1 MKTEDIRNI
10 SIIGYDGAGK
20 TCLAEALVKYGS
32 PDRAL
37 KEIAPTRLD
46 LDNEELKRNIT
57 LSTKTTFTQWKDV
70 HINILDTPG
79 FFNILAETSNSIAM
93 TEASILTVKCSK
105 PIRHYIEK
113 FSFITEDRAKPTAI
127 FINQCDIERANL
139 DEIMESLTQEV
150 KKDTRSQ
157 DNKKRLV
164 FISYPIGLDT
174 AHQGVIDVLRMKAYF
189 YQGAYGKFQEKD
201 IPSEL
206 KSKAEELHT
215 QLVEMLA
222 ETDDELINKYLEGTT
237 ISEEELIEAF
247 KKGFSTRAFFPIFCG
262 SAKKGTGIN
271 VILDYIVNCFPN
283 PAIREWASKVGED
296 KMEMRKVDINGPFS
310 AIVFKTTVD
319 HFQGKVTYIRII
331 SGVIKSD
338 MSIYNTN
345 KKIEEKFASLIR
357 VDGKNQITLNEA
369 IAGDIVAITKL
380 KDTQTGDTL
389 STPDRPALFLTM
401 EFPKPII
408 SFALK
413 AKTKQDEDKLSNGL
427 QRLIEEDPLL
437 SYTRTTDTKELLL
450 SGMGQAHLEI
460 AIERLKRKYEVD
472 VTTQPPKVPYKETI
486 KKPSKA
492 QGKYK
497 RQSGG
502 RGQYGDC
509 WLELK
514 PLPRGKGFEF
524 TETIFGGAIPKNYI
538 PSIQKGVEEAMQ
550 EGPLAGYPVT
560 DIAVNVYDG
569 SYHEVDSSDM
579 AFKIAGSMGFKNAY
593 SQANP
598 VLLEPI
604 MQLEIVI
611 PEEFLGDVI
620 GDINARRGKIQG
632 MDPTPRGNVVKALV
646 PFENTA
652 TYATDLYSITQGIGY
667 FTMQFSHMEEV
678 PSQIAQKIIE
688 AYQKQKSQQEEEK

>member
-1 MKTEDIRNI
+1 MKTESIRNV
-10 SIIGYDGAGK
+10 SLMGYDGAGK
-20 TCLAEALVKYGS
+20 TCLAEAMVKYGS

-57 LSTKTTFTQWKDV
+57 LSTKTTFTAWKDH

-79 FFNILAETSNSIAM
+79 FFNILAETFNSIAM
-93 TEASILTVKCSK
+93 TEASILVIKAAK
-105 PIRHYIEK
+105 PIRHYIER
-113 FSFITEDRAKPTAI
+113 FGFIAEDRAKPLAV
-127 FINQCDIERANL
+127 FINQCEMERANL
-139 DEIMESLTQEV
+139 EEAYASLTQEV
-150 KKDTRSQ
+150 KGK
-157 DNKKRLV
+157 LV
-164 FISYPIGLDT
+164 YITYPIGVDT
-174 AHQGVIDVLRMKAYF
+174 NHQGVIDVLKKKAYY

-201 IPSEL
+201 IPAEF
-206 KSKAEELHT
+206 KDKTEELHT
-215 QLVEMLA
+215 QLIEVLA
-222 ETDDELINKYLEGTT
+222 ETDDALLNKYLEGTPL
-237 ISEEELIEAF
+237 SDEEIVSAF
-247 KKGFSTRAFFPIFCG
+247 KKGFASRTFYPIFCG
-262 SAKKGTGIN
+262 SAKKGTGVN
-271 VILDYIVNCFPN
+271 LLLDYVVSCFPD
-283 PAIREWASKVGED
+283 PTAREWPSKVSED
-296 KMEMRKVDINGPFS
+296 KMEMRKVDVNEPFS

-319 HFQGKVTYIRII
+319 HFQGKVTYLRII
-331 SGVIKSD
+331 SGVLKPE
-338 MSIYNTN
+338 MPIYNAT
-345 KKIEEKFASLIR
+345 KKIEEKFATLIR
-357 VDGKNQITLNEA
+357 VDGKNQIPINEA

-389 STPDRPALFLTM
+389 ATPDRPALYLTI
-401 EFPKPII
+401 EIPKPII

-427 QRLIEEDPLL
+427 QRLIEEDPLI
-437 SYTRTTDTKELLL
+437 SYTRTQDTKELLL

-460 AIERLKRKYEVD
+460 AVERLKRKYEVD
-472 VTTQPPKVPYKETI
+472 VIIQPPKVPYKETI

-560 DIAVNVYDG
+560 DISVNVYDG

-593 SQANP
+593 ANANP

-604 MQLEIVI
+604 MQLEITI

-620 GDINARRGKIQG
+620 GDINSRRGKILG
-632 MDPTPRGNVVKALV
+632 MDPTPRGNVVRALV
-646 PFENTA
+646 PYENTA
-652 TYATDLYSITQGIGY
+652 TYATDLHSITQGIGY

-678 PSQIAQKIIE
+678 PAQIAQKIIE
-688 AYQKQKSQQEEEK
+688 AYQKQKSQEQEEK

>member
-1 MKTEDIRNI
+1 MKTEEIRNV

-20 TCLAEALVKYGS
+20 TCLAEAMVKYGS

-37 KEIAPTRLD
+37 KEVSPARLD
-46 LDNEELKRNIT
+46 LDNEELKRSIT
-57 LSTKTTFTQWKDV
+57 LSTKTTFTSWKNF

-79 FFNILAETSNSIAM
+79 FFNLLPETSNSIAM
-93 TEASILTVKCSK
+93 TEASILTIKCAK
-105 PIRHYIEK
+105 TIKHYIEK
-113 FSFITEDRAKPTAI
+113 FGFITEDRAKPMAV
-127 FINQCDIERANL
+127 FINQCDMERANI
-139 DEIMESLTQEV
+139 DEAFESLTQEI
-150 KKDTRSQ
+150 KG
-157 DNKKRLV
+157 RLAFV
-164 FISYPIGLDT
+164 TYPIGIDT
-174 AHQGVIDVLRMKAYF
+174 SHQGVVDILRKKAYY
-189 YQGAYGKFQEKD
+189 YQGAYGKFQEKEV
-201 IPSEL
+201 PEEL
-206 KSKAEELHT
+206 KSKVEELYT
-215 QLVEMLA
+215 KLIEILA
-222 ETDDELINKYLEGTT
+222 ETDDELVNKYLEGTT
-237 ISEEELIEAF
+237 LTEEELIQAF
-247 KKGFSTRAFFPIFCG
+247 KKAFSSRMFFPVLCG
-262 SAKKGTGIN
+262 STKKGSGIN
-271 VILDYIVNCFPN
+271 LLLDYIITCFPD
-283 PAIREWASKVGED
+283 PTSREWPSKIGED
-296 KMEMRKVDINGPFS
+296 KMEMRKVDVNEPFS

-319 HFQGKVTYIRII
+319 HFQGKVTYLRII
-331 SGVIKSD
+331 SGVIKPE
-338 MSIYNTN
+338 MTLYNST
-345 KKIEEKFASLIR
+345 KKIEEKFATLVR
-357 VDGKNQITLNEA
+357 VDGKNQIPLNEA
-369 IAGDIVAITKL
+369 IAGDIVAVTKL

-389 STPDRPALFLTM
+389 STTDRPALFLTM
-401 EFPKPII
+401 EFPKPVF

-427 QRLIEEDPLL
+427 QRIVEEDPLL
-437 SYTRTTDTKELLL
+437 SYGRSPDTKELLL

-472 VTTQPPKVPYKETI
+472 VITQPPKVPYKETI
-486 KKPSKA
+486 KKPAKA

-538 PSIQKGVEEAMQ
+538 PAIQKGVEEAML

-604 MQLEIVI
+604 MQLEILI

-620 GDINARRGKIQG
+620 GDINSRRGKILG
-632 MDPTPRGNVVKALV
+632 MDPTPRGNLVRALV
-646 PFENTA
+646 PYENTA
-652 TYATDLYSITQGIGY
+652 TYATDLYSITQGIGQ

-678 PSQIAQKIIE
+678 PAQLAQKIIE
-688 AYQKQKSQQEEEK
+688 AYQKQKGQQEEEK

>member
-1 MKTEDIRNI
+1 MKTEGIRNV
-10 SIIGYDGAGK
+10 SLIGYDGSGK
-20 TCLAEALVKYGS
+20 TCLAEAMVKYGS

-46 LDNEELKRNIT
+46 LDNEELKRNLT
-57 LSTKTTFTQWKDV
+57 LSTKTTFTSWKDI

-93 TEASILTVKCSK
+93 TEASVLTIRCAK
-105 PIRHYIEK
+105 PIKHYIER
-113 FSFITEDRAKPTAI
+113 FGFMTEDRAKPMAV

-139 DEIMESLTQEV
+139 DEAFDSLSQEI
-150 KKDTRSQ
+150 KGK
-157 DNKKRLV
+157 LV

-174 AHQGVIDVLRMKAYF
+174 AHQGVIDVLRMKAYY
-189 YQGAYGKFQEKD
+189 YQGAYGKFQEKE

-206 KSKAEELHT
+206 KDKAEELHT
-215 QLVEMLA
+215 KLVEILA
-222 ETDDELINKYLEGTT
+222 ETDDELVNKYLEGTALT
-237 ISEEELIEAF
+237 EEELINAF
-247 KKGFSTRAFFPIFCG
+247 RKGFAARSFFPVFCG
-262 SAKKGTGIN
+262 AVKKATGVN
-271 VILDYIVNCFPN
+271 LLLDYIVNCFPD
-283 PAIREWASKVGED
+283 PLAREWPSKISED
-296 KMEMRKVDINGPFS
+296 KMEMRKVDANEPFS

-319 HFQGKVTYIRII
+319 HFQGKVSYMRII

-338 MSIYNTN
+338 APVYNST
-345 KKIEEKFASLIR
+345 KKIEEKFATLIR
-357 VDGKNQITLNEA
+357 VDGKNQIPLTEA
-369 IAGDIVAITKL
+369 IAGDIVAVTKL

-389 STPDRPALFLTM
+389 STQERPAVYLTM
-401 EFPKPII
+401 EFPKQTI
-408 SFALK
+408 SFSLK

-460 AIERLKRKYEVD
+460 AIERLRRKYEVD

-486 KKPSKA
+486 KKPAKA

-514 PLPRGKGFEF
+514 PMPRGKGFEF
-524 TETIFGGAIPKNYI
+524 TESIFGGAIPKNYI
-538 PSIQKGVEEAMQ
+538 PSIQKGVEDAML

-560 DIAVNVYDG
+560 DLSVNVYDG

-598 VLLEPI
+598 ILLEPI

-620 GDINARRGKIQG
+620 GDINSRRGKIQG
-632 MDPTPRGNVVKALV
+632 MDPTPRGNVVRALV
-646 PFENTA
+646 PYENTA
-652 TYATDLYSITQGIGY
+652 TYATDLHSITQGIGY

-678 PSQIAQKIIE
+678 PAQIAQKIIE

>member
-1 MKTEDIRNI
+1 MKTDGIRNI
-10 SIIGYDGAGK
+10 SLMGYDGAGK
-20 TCLAEALVKYGS
+20 TCLAEALVKYGA

-79 FFNILAETSNSIAM
+79 SFNFLGETSNSIAM
-93 TEASILTVKCSK
+93 TEASVLVIKAAK
-105 PIRHYIEK
+105 PIRHYIER
-113 FSFITEDRAKPTAI
+113 FGFIAEDRAKPLAV
-127 FINQCDIERANL
+127 FINQCDMERANL
-139 DEIMESLTQEV
+139 DEAFSSLTQEV
-150 KKDTRSQ
+150 KGKHI
-157 DNKKRLV
+157 

-174 AHQGVIDVLRMKAYF
+174 AHQGVVDVLRKKAYY
-189 YQGAYGKFQEKD
+189 YQGAYGKFQEKE
-201 IPSEL
+201 IPPEL
-206 KSKAEELHT
+206 KDKIEELHT
-215 QLVEMLA
+215 QLVEVLA
-222 ETDDELINKYLEGTT
+222 ETDDELVNKYLEGATLTEDELTT
-237 ISEEELIEAF
+237 AF
-247 KKGFSTRAFFPIFCG
+247 KKGFVTRAFFPVFCG
-262 SAKKGTGIN
+262 SVKKATGVN
-271 VILDYIVNCFPN
+271 LLLDYVVSCFPD
-283 PAIREWASKVGED
+283 PTSREWPSRFSEE
-296 KMEMRKVDINGPFS
+296 KMEMRKVDPNEPFS

-319 HFQGKVTYIRII
+319 HFQGKVTYMRII
-331 SGVIKSD
+331 SGVIKAD
-338 MSIYNTN
+338 QPIYNSS
-345 KKIEEKFASLIR
+345 KKIEEKFATLIR
-357 VDGKNQITLNEA
+357 VDGKNQIPLTEG
-369 IAGDIVAITKL
+369 IAGDIVAVTKL

-389 STPDRPALFLTM
+389 STPDRPAIYLTM
-401 EFPKPII
+401 EFPKPTI

-413 AKTKQDEDKLSNGL
+413 ARTKQDEDKLSNGL

-460 AIERLKRKYEVD
+460 AIERLRRKYEVD

-486 KKPSKA
+486 KKPAKA

-524 TETIFGGAIPKNYI
+524 TESIFGGAIPKNYI
-538 PSIQKGVEEAMQ
+538 PSIQKGVEDAMQ

-560 DIAVNVYDG
+560 DISVNVYDG

-593 SQANP
+593 AAANP
-598 VLLEPI
+598 VLLEPV

-620 GDINARRGKIQG
+620 GDINSRRGKIQG
-632 MDPTPRGNVVKALV
+632 MDPTPRGNVVRALV
-646 PFENTA
+646 PYENTA
-652 TYATDLYSITQGIGY
+652 TYATDLHSITQGIGY
-667 FTMQFSHMEEV
+667 FTMEFSHMEEV
-678 PSQIAQKIIE
+678 PSQIAQKIID
-688 AYQKQKSQQEEEK
+688 AYQKQKGQQEEEK